1 MQLFKVA
8 DLHLTLGGKTI
19 LKDVSFQLGKG
30 KIIGLIGPNGAG
42 KSSLIKVLAGLVF
55 PERGTIY
62 LKNNDITTFNELRN
76 HSGYLIDGPALY
88 PFLDATE
95 NLKLF
100 CKLNKKHLK
109 VENLLSM
116 VGLAGTG
123 KKKVKYFSA
132 GMKQRLSIA
141 QSLISDPEVLI
152 LDEPFNGLDPN
163 GTKELTDLLKS
174 INKEGK
180 TILISSHLLR
190 DLENLSD
197 EFIVIHGGEV
207 VLQISKEALQMTDK
221 KIVFTF
227 EDKLGKEAR
236 YYLKDLHAE
245 ILDDGK
251 VVLVLSPDKIA
262 AVVTKLVGFGAV
274 PVNLETLT
282 VLQEIY
288 LEITK

>member
-19 LKDVSFQLGKG
+19 LKDVSFQLEKG

-62 LKNNDITTFNELRN
+62 LKNNEITSFNELRN

-100 CKLNKKHLK
+100 CKLNKKRLK

-116 VGLAGTG
+116 VGLASTG

-174 INKEGK
+174 INKVGK

-227 EDKLGKEAR
+227 ADKLGKGALD
-236 YYLKDLHAE
+236 YLKDLHAE

-251 VVLVLSPDKIA
+251 VILVLSPDKIA

>member
-19 LKDVSFQLGKG
+19 LKDVSFQLEKG

-62 LKNNDITTFNELRN
+62 LKNNDITSFNELRN

-100 CKLNKKHLK
+100 CKLNKKRLK

-116 VGLAGTG
+116 VGLASTG

-174 INKEGK
+174 INKVGK

-227 EDKLGKEAR
+227 ADKLGKGALD
-236 YYLKDLHAE
+236 YLKDLHAE